1 MALLRGELRAAD
13 SADAYNP
20 QRWRRLADLGIT
32 QGDVPLALT
41 CAEQAGDLSLSLLL
55 YSCVGDRAALAALAA
70 RAAAQEQLNIA
81 FLALYLTGDVHG
93 CIELLQAH
101 GKLPEAAFF
110 ALAYQPSQ
118 IAQAF
123 AEWAPTIASILQGL
137 AEVVSSIATAIM
149 AVIQFLMPTI
159 QSIIGVA
166 LETIKGVVSGA
177 LTAIKGLVDVFA
189 GIFTGDW
196 TRVWEGVKSIFSGVW
211 NSLKSIASGVLN
223 GIIGLVNGVISG
235 LNKLKIPDW
244 VPGIGGKNINIPLI
258 PQFATG
264 TDSTPDTFIA
274 GERGA
279 ELITNAK
286 NRSVFTAAQTG
297 SIFRNLAD
305 TVNAIRTAGAA
316 PYQLAYAGAPSVAA
330 PTLNAGDGRA
340 SVVIHSAPVFHVGN
354 DAQAQD
360 IEEMLRRHD
369 EELLDEIDERERQ
382 RQDDERRR
390 NYD

>member
-123 AEWAPTIASILQGL
+123 AVWQADLRAHHH
-137 AEVVSSIATAIM
+137 
-149 AVIQFLMPTI
+149 
-159 QSIIGVA
+159 VA
-166 LETIKGVVSGA
+166 
-177 LTAIKGLVDVFA
+177 
-189 GIFTGDW
+189 
-196 TRVWEGVKSIFSGVW
+196 
-211 NSLKSIASGVLN
+211 
-223 GIIGLVNGVISG
+223 
-235 LNKLKIPDW
+235 
-244 VPGIGGKNINIPLI
+244 
-258 PQFATG
+258 
-264 TDSTPDTFIA
+264 
-274 GERGA
+274 A
-279 ELITNAK
+279 ELIANPREYAEY
-286 NRSVFTAAQTG
+286 FAGYEEA
-297 SIFRNLAD
+297 LALE
-305 TVNAIRTAGAA
+305 A
-316 PYQLAYAGAPSVAA
+316 QLAPLRAMDVKASEYPKYRRMVDGEGIDVSALESVR
-330 PTLNAGDGRA
+330 GDVK
-340 SVVIHSAPVFHVGN
+340 SEEVKEDVKSEEVKEEVK
-354 DAQAQD
+354 
-360 IEEMLRRHD
+360 EEMKS
-369 EELLDEIDERERQ
+369 EEEKEETVKTENAETETDNVEEEFDEIIGSEEGT
-382 RQDDERRR
+382 DDGDIDIDDLEKEWS
-390 NYD
+390 

>member
-123 AEWAPTIASILQGL
+123 AVWQADLRAHHH
-137 AEVVSSIATAIM
+137 
-149 AVIQFLMPTI
+149 
-159 QSIIGVA
+159 VA
-166 LETIKGVVSGA
+166 
-177 LTAIKGLVDVFA
+177 
-189 GIFTGDW
+189 
-196 TRVWEGVKSIFSGVW
+196 
-211 NSLKSIASGVLN
+211 
-223 GIIGLVNGVISG
+223 
-235 LNKLKIPDW
+235 
-244 VPGIGGKNINIPLI
+244 
-258 PQFATG
+258 
-264 TDSTPDTFIA
+264 
-274 GERGA
+274 A
-279 ELITNAK
+279 ELIANPREYAEY
-286 NRSVFTAAQTG
+286 FAGYEEA
-297 SIFRNLAD
+297 LALE
-305 TVNAIRTAGAA
+305 A
-316 PYQLAYAGAPSVAA
+316 QLAPLRAMDVKASEYPKYRRMVDGEGIDVSALESVR
-330 PTLNAGDGRA
+330 GDVK
-340 SVVIHSAPVFHVGN
+340 S
-354 DAQAQD
+354 
-360 IEEMLRRHD
+360 EEVKED
-369 EELLDEIDERERQ
+369 VKSEEVKEEVKEEKEEVKEEKEEVKEEKEEEVKEDEIVKTENAETETDNVEEEFEAIIGSEEGT
-382 RQDDERRR
+382 DDGDIDIDDLEKEWS
-390 NYD
+390 

>member
-123 AEWAPTIASILQGL
+123 AVWQADLRAHHH
-137 AEVVSSIATAIM
+137 
-149 AVIQFLMPTI
+149 
-159 QSIIGVA
+159 VA
-166 LETIKGVVSGA
+166 
-177 LTAIKGLVDVFA
+177 
-189 GIFTGDW
+189 
-196 TRVWEGVKSIFSGVW
+196 
-211 NSLKSIASGVLN
+211 
-223 GIIGLVNGVISG
+223 
-235 LNKLKIPDW
+235 
-244 VPGIGGKNINIPLI
+244 
-258 PQFATG
+258 
-264 TDSTPDTFIA
+264 
-274 GERGA
+274 A
-279 ELITNAK
+279 ELIANPREYAEY
-286 NRSVFTAAQTG
+286 FAGYEEA
-297 SIFRNLAD
+297 LALE
-305 TVNAIRTAGAA
+305 A
-316 PYQLAYAGAPSVAA
+316 QLAPLRAMDVKASEYPKYRRMVDGEGIDVSALESVR
-330 PTLNAGDGRA
+330 GDVK
-340 SVVIHSAPVFHVGN
+340 S
-354 DAQAQD
+354 
-360 IEEMLRRHD
+360 EEVKED
-369 EELLDEIDERERQ
+369 VKSEEVKEEVKEEKEEVKEEKEEVKEEKEEEVKEDEIVTTENAETETDNVEEEFDAIIGSEEGT
-382 RQDDERRR
+382 DDGDIDIDDLEKEWS
-390 NYD
+390 